1 MFETKIDAARDN
13 NIKWIKSNEKREKSK
28 EFTHFSFQ
36 GFIQIH
42 NIWVCKWPAAR
53 IKIGYGIKT
62 EYMGLRYEDRE
73 LQGRIWSIYT
83 IYKFEK
89 WNQSK

>member
-13 NIKWIKSNEKREKSK
+13 NIKWIKSDEKREKSK
-28 EFTHFSFQ
+28 DFTHFSFQ

-53 IKIGYGIKT
+53 IKIGYGVKT

-89 WNQSK
+89 

>member
-13 NIKWIKSNEKREKSK
+13 NIKWIKSDEKREKSK
-28 EFTHFSFQ
+28 DFTHFSFQ

-53 IKIGYGIKT
+53 IKIGYGVKK

-89 WNQSK
+89 

>member
-1 MFETKIDAARDN
+1 MFDTKIDAARDN
-13 NIKWIKSNEKREKSK
+13 NIKWIKSDKKREKSK
-28 EFTHFSFQ
+28 DFTHFCFQ

-42 NIWVCKWPAAR
+42 NIWVCKWPEAR
-53 IKIGYGIKT
+53 IKIGYGVKK

-73 LQGRIWSIYT
+73 LQGRIGLIYT

-89 WNQSK
+89 